1 MFTYTINKFK
11 KLDHFEITETDH
23 SYPLSPEIVSWFSPD
38 DFKFGS
44 EMPSWAKPIFLESF
58 QRTRK
63 WLEENHPEFLM

>member
-1 MFTYTINKFK
+1 MFTYVINKFK
-11 KLDHFEITETDH
+11 KLDHFEIIETDH
-23 SYPLSPEIVSWFSPD
+23 TYPLSPEIVSWFSPD

-44 EMPSWAKPIFLESF
+44 EMPSWTKPNFLASF

>member
-23 SYPLSPEIVSWFSPD
+23 TYPLSPEIVSWFAPD

-44 EMPSWAKPIFLESF
+44 EMPLWAKPIFLESF

>member
-11 KLDHFEITETDH
+11 SLDHFEITETDH

-44 EMPSWAKPIFLESF
+44 EMPPWAKPIFLASF

-63 WLEENHPEFLM
+63 WLEENHSEFLM